1 MVTGTSKVATAEFV
15 TVTVS
20 LVVIASPIEAMAV

>member
-15 TVTVS
+15 TVMVS
-20 LVVIASPIEAMAV
+20 LVVVASLIEAV